1 MPPTTPLHEPHKIK
15 TVRLI
20 SFPTLEERKR
30 NLSRAHFNTF
40 NLVPSQVAFDM
51 LSYGTSAMSQ
61 DQIAGQL
68 VGDEAY
74 AGARNFDTL
83 VDAVNRVLGHT
94 YVCPT
99 HNSLGA
105 IKLLVTTIIPKS
117 SLVPSQGLGRAD
129 V

>member
-40 NLVPSQVAFDM
+40 NLVPSQVSFDM

-74 AGARNFDTL
+74 AGARNFGTL
-83 VDAVNRVLGHT
+83 AETVNRVLGHT
-94 YVCPT
+94 WVCPALPPEVLA
-99 HNSLGA
+99 SG
-105 IKLLVTTIIPKS
+105 
-117 SLVPSQGLGRAD
+117 
-129 V
+129 